1 MKLSLVCNLLFF
13 GMLLA
18 AASAVHSRQSPASQG
33 AKSSANAPA
42 DSTAKPKKKL
52 DADLSGFDLTDEKSK
67 KMSTTF
73 GGSRSAAFPSATL
86 YAPKRAK
93 FYGASALF
101 QWASEGRNDGYVL
114 LITDEDE
121 TQIVK
126 QAVKEPSY
134 RLPSTVKFEPGQTY
148 YWRVQ
153 VLPATVGGDP
163 QELQVVSLAE
173 RSEIDKATAA
183 ASTGD
188 PYQVGLA
195 RANVYTAHGLWFDA
209 IGTYSELIAKYPDRA
224 EPYDKR
230 GRIYSLI
237 DATSKL
243 GAADAAKAA
252 SLTK

>member
-1 MKLSLVCNLLFF
+1 MKLSLVSNLLFF

-18 AASAVHSRQSPASQG
+18 AASAVHSQQSPASQG
-33 AKSSANAPA
+33 GKPSANVPA
-42 DSTAKPKKKL
+42 DSTVKPKKKL

-67 KMSTTF
+67 KMSTMF
-73 GGSRSAAFPSATL
+73 GGSRGAAFPSATL

-93 FYGASALF
+93 LYGSAALF

-126 QAVKEPSY
+126 QAVKDPSY
-134 RLPSTVKFEPGQTY
+134 RLPPIVKFEPGQTY

-163 QELQVVSLAE
+163 QEIQVVSAAE
-173 RSEIDKATAA
+173 RTEIDRAIAGA
-183 ASTGD
+183 PAGD
-188 PYQVGLA
+188 PYQAGLA
-195 RANVYTAHGLWFDA
+195 RANIYTAHGLWFDA
-209 IGTYSELIAKYPDRA
+209 VGTYSDLIAKYPDRA

-243 GAADAAKAA
+243 SAADAAKAA
-252 SLTK
+252 SLAK